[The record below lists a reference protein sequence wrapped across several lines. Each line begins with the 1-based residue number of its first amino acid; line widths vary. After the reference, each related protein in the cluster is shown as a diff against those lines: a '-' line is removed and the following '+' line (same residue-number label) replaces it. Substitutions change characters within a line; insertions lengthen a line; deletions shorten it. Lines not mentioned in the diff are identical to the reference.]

1 MLKDKDIIE
10 LLFDKY
16 IFICI
21 VVIWVVNVIYLL
33 ITIPLQSLFMLFF
46 SAIGFRIYVK
56 AYLEK
61 KKKKEG
67 DK

>member
-1 MLKDKDIIE
+1 MFKDKDIIE
-10 LLFDKY
+10 LIFDKW

-21 VVIWVVNVIYLL
+21 VVIWIVNVIYLL
-33 ITIPLQSLFMLFF
+33 IIIPLQSLFILFF
-46 SAIGFRIYVK
+46 SAVGFRIYVK

-61 KKKKEG
+61 QKKKKG